1 MARSAVL
8 RYSGGKVW
16 RIHAANNPIQA
27 IRSGVAF
34 VVSGETGM
42 TLVLA
47 AIAALILAL
56 LATHTIDA
64 IDQLRETLMASTQEI
79 VDALTEQLVAV
90 QREIV
95 GKLADLQ
102 GQIDAAGVAEQVDL
116 SELTAAVQSLDDIV
130 PDQPAE

>member
-1 MARSAVL
+1 
-8 RYSGGKVW
+8 
-16 RIHAANNPIQA
+16 
-27 IRSGVAF
+27 
-34 VVSGETGM
+34 
-42 TLVLA
+42 
-47 AIAALILAL
+47 
-56 LATHTIDA
+56 
-64 IDQLRETLMASTQEI
+64 MASTQEI